1 MRNHNKMQFIGIL
14 GRDPEMRF
22 TPSGAPVTNFSVAV
36 NDDYK
41 NKEGETVKKTYWY
54 KVVAWNKL
62 AEICN
67 QYLKK
72 GSKVFVEGKL
82 VLTEDGEPKTWQ
94 NKDGEWHSSV
104 EVQAFELEMLGGGGE
119 KADSGPDILT
129 SSVWLNVSSRLLPT
143 L

>member
-1 MRNHNKMQFIGIL
+1 MRNHNKIQAIGIL

-22 TPSGAPVTNFSVAV
+22 TPSGAPVTNFSIAV

-41 NKEGETVKKTYWY
+41 TKEGETVKQTYWY
-54 KVVAWNKL
+54 KIVAWNKL

-82 VLTEDGEPKTWQ
+82 SLTNGEPKVWQ
-94 NKDGEWHSSV
+94 NKAGEWHASV
-104 EVQAFELEMLGGGGE
+104 EIQAMELEMLGGGE
-119 KADSGPDILT
+119 KTESGPNMDTPPVIE
-129 SSVWLNVSSRLLPT
+129 SDDGDLPF
-143 L
+143 